1 MHGAGGVGGD
11 ELHHHLLAA
20 AFVHRAVGLPLSL
33 DVSEHAAVPLAAQ
46 GKVQEAGPGDL
57 HLVKKGADQIQMADD
72 HLGDLAGG
80 LAQSLGPGH
89 GEGGG
94 IVPVG
99 DVLGNL
105 DGGLDLRAG
114 GQQALRRGLLIGRL
128 GQSGDLLPG
137 RLDHV
142 GHGSISFSIHLSV
155 CRAAGRR
162 AG

>member
-1 MHGAGGVGGD
+1 
-11 ELHHHLLAA
+11 
-20 AFVHRAVGLPLSL
+20 
-33 DVSEHAAVPLAAQ
+33 
-46 GKVQEAGPGDL
+46 
-57 HLVKKGADQIQMADD
+57 MADD

-80 LAQSLGPGH
+80 FAQGLGPGH

-94 IVPVG
+94 VIPVG

-105 DGGLDLRAG
+105 NGGLDLRAG
-114 GQQALRRGLLIGRL
+114 GQQALRRGPLIGRL

-155 CRAAGRR
+155 CRVAGRR